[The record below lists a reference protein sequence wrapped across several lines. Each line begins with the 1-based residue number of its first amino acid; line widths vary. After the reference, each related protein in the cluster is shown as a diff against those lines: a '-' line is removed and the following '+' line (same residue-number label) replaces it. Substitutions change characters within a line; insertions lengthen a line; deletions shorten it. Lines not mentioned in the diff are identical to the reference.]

1 LLSLLFA
8 QLRRGGGHAGELTL
22 LGRSVESVIFFDIFV
37 LEFAPA
43 PDIGVAVLE
52 GIGGRGGYYVAVVRL
67 AVITE
72 RDWRTI
78 PLAESEWHAELP
90 SAIYKVW
97 WDRGDSEQ
105 FGPGLMY

>member
-22 LGRSVESVIFFDIFV
+22 LGRSVESVILFDIFV

-43 PDIGVAVLE
+43 PDIRVAVLE
-52 GIGGRGGYYVAVVRL
+52 GIGGRGVVAAVVLAVVRL

-72 RDWRTI
+72 RDWRTT
-78 PLAESEWHAELP
+78 PLAESKWHAELP
-90 SAIYKVW
+90 SAI
-97 WDRGDSEQ
+97 
-105 FGPGLMY
+105 